1 MAYIGAFG
9 CGTVAAMT
17 VFAAAAGRL
26 GSVSENPVTY
36 RAVMASAAVVAML
49 VGGWWL
55 VIGAS

>member
-1 MAYIGAFG
+1 
-9 CGTVAAMT
+9 MT